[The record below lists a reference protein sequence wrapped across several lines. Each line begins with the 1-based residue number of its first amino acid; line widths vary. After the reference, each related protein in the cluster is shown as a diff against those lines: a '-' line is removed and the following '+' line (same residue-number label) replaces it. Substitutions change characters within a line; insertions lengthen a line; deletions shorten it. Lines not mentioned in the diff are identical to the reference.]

1 MSSEVSKRAN
11 ERMSQAE
18 RASESY
24 ITERAVRSKQ
34 MLERRKRTRERR
46 SEWPSAQRVDF
57 KVMAVMR
64 KSVNFSCHV

>member
-18 RASESY
+18 RASESG
-24 ITERAVRSKQ
+24 ITGQAVQSKQ
-34 MLERRKRTRERR
+34 MLKRCKRMRERR

-57 KVMAVMR
+57 I
-64 KSVNFSCHV
+64 VNLP